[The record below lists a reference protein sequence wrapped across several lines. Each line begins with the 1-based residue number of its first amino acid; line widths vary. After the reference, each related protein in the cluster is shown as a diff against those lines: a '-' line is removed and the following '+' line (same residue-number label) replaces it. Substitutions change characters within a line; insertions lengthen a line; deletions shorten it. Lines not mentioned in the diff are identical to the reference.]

1 LIIKEKETG
10 IEENE
15 NNKDGDKNFFFFSKI
30 IFFGKVF
37 VFVQKTENYNFINSR
52 ITFTDHF
59 YGSLLRITFTD
70 HFYGS
75 RETPS
80 TNLLKSNRDLKT

>member
-59 YGSLLRITFTD
+59 YGS
-70 HFYGS
+70 